1 MKLKDLSFIVF
12 FILISID
19 AFSVESENLVIP
31 YTLADRERLI
41 RIKERLSAMNI
52 KSETK
57 FNTLETKY
65 DAKFDSI
72 SKQLELTQKQNEFSG
87 NLTIVLITCI
97 FGSVAYMWWDRRSA
111 NKPLNDK
118 LKNNKNN

>member
-41 RIKERLSAMNI
+41 RIEERLSAMDI
-52 KSETK
+52 KFETK

-65 DAKFDSI
+65 DVKFDSI
-72 SKQLELTQKQNEFSG
+72 SKQLELTQKQNEFNG

-118 LKNNKNN
+118 IEEQ